1 MEPFFT
7 PLDSLEE
14 TIHNVVVQ
22 WNADLSAF
30 AEDPLVGRSAQ
41 MLSGRMV
48 RAVREALAQ
57 RRDEDIERMDATIA
71 QLRLRNAAL
80 ESQASPAAVEEYESS
95 LRVIQ
100 ALVEEMGGDV
110 VITRRQLTP
119 RVDRDLVIE
128 HQDKGNI
135 SLQLIKK
142 PFFDD
147 DETFGTDAA

>member
-1 MEPFFT
+1 
-7 PLDSLEE
+7 
-14 TIHNVVVQ
+14 
-22 WNADLSAF
+22 
-30 AEDPLVGRSAQ
+30 
-41 MLSGRMV
+41 
-48 RAVREALAQ
+48 
-57 RRDEDIERMDATIA
+57 MDATIA